1 MKPAFVSLLATF
13 FLAGTSWA
21 QAAPEPGTAQAPNQG
36 ASTAQNSSASNSA
49 TPTPAANQL
58 TAGTIISLELS
69 KSLDARKNKTNDK
82 IEAKTSMDLLLHGQ
96 IVIPRNTKIIGHVT
110 EAKAHSK
117 ESPNSQVGLTF
128 DRVLMKD
135 GRELPLQAAVQ
146 AIARPLQPVFAVPV
160 DDPMATN
167 PTGIPSSSAAQR
179 GAMAGA
185 AAQPSSYGSSYP
197 AAAASGPHSESM
209 PPMGSTVSPLGP
221 TSKGVV
227 GMKGLSLNTSG
238 EAAIVSSSTENVHL
252 DSGTQLILRVQ

>member
-1 MKPAFVSLLATF
+1 MKPALVSLLATF
-13 FLAGTSWA
+13 CLAGTSWA
-21 QAAPEPGTAQAPNQG
+21 QATPEPGTVQAPNQG
-36 ASTAQNSSASNSA
+36 SSANAQNSPASNST

-69 KSLDARKNKTNDK
+69 KSVDARKNKANDK

-117 ESPNSQVGLTF
+117 ESPNSTVGLAF

-146 AIARPLQPVFAVPV
+146 AIARPLQPVLAFPA
-160 DDPMATN
+160 DDPMTANPGGLPSASQGQRATMAGS
-167 PTGIPSSSAAQR
+167 PTPPPTSLYPAGSAAGSR
-179 GAMAGA
+179 SDSMA
-185 AAQPSSYGSSYP
+185 PL
-197 AAAASGPHSESM
+197 
-209 PPMGSTVSPLGP
+209 GSTVSPLGP

-227 GMKGLSLNTSG
+227 GMKGLSLTSG
-238 EAAIVSSSTENVHL
+238 PASVVSSNTDNVHL